1 MNLIVVLRAVQDPA
15 GLMVNRRA
23 QKVFVNRAS
32 YRLNPSDHNA
42 LEAALAAAGD
52 THTVTAVAYGGP
64 PAEVV
69 LRDALAMG
77 AARAIWVRE
86 SALQNTE
93 AAALTGVLRCLADF
107 VGGADVLVFG
117 ADVLDADL
125 AQVAPRLAAA
135 LEGAF
140 VGPVHQLEIGA
151 DTVQAIVAS
160 GDGYR
165 RAEAPWPV
173 VVAVA
178 RDSNRP
184 RYAPADRIITAHST
198 PEAVEV
204 VTLADLGAG
213 ELTPLTEGRGE
224 TFPPEREMG
233 VVMEGTEAETAARVA
248 EALRGLRQKPTA

>member
-1 MNLIVVLRAVQDPA
+1 MNLLVVLRAVQDPA

-23 QKVFVNRAS
+23 QKVFVNRVS

-64 PAEVV
+64 PAEEV

-77 AARAIWVRE
+77 AARAVWVRE
-86 SALQNTE
+86 PALQTAE
-93 AAALTGVLRCLADF
+93 AAVLTGVLRCLAEY

-140 VGPVHQLEIGA
+140 IEPVHQIKIGTG
-151 DTVQAIVAS
+151 TVQAIVA
-160 GDGYR
+160 GGEGYR
-165 RAEAPWPV
+165 RVEAQRPV
-173 VVAVA
+173 IAAVA

-184 RYAPADRIITAHST
+184 RYAPAGRIITAHST
-198 PEAVEV
+198 PDALEV
-204 VTLADLGAG
+204 VTLADLGVS
-213 ELTPLTEGRGE
+213 ELTPLTEVRGE

-248 EALRGLRQKPTA
+248 EALRGLRPKPTA